1 MLFRVCDHYYEN
13 ELLVEKNENAEEN
26 NDECFICFEKTI
38 HKELPIHL
46 KCQKMYITVCNCN
59 GLIHNFCLQIW
70 YNKSKKCPICRIGVR
85 EKIQLNVYLYSY
97 LYPYYLYFL
106 LTLHRISKIMLT
118 LFMIYYSFEVYLLV
132 FNTRSKINVSDYSYF
147 SFDENK
153 SVIVHPKNLD

>member
-13 ELLVEKNENAEEN
+13 EILVEKNENAEEN

-70 YNKSKKCPICRIGVR
+70 YNKSKKCPICRIDVS
-85 EKIQLNVYLYSY
+85 EKIPLNVY

-118 LFMIYYSFEVYLLV
+118 LFIIYYSLEVYFLIIIKPSKNDKFDYLYYHYNNV
-132 FNTRSKINVSDYSYF
+132 QYFNKSNTRN
-147 SFDENK
+147 
-153 SVIVHPKNLD
+153 